1 MNFTLYQTHPIQIHH
16 IYQQHQNYKYG
27 RLIGDIKQVHENCY
41 MLSYCDEQAQIHRSI
56 HNTLEQAQNHINQQ

>member
-27 RLIGDIKQVHENCY
+27 RLIGDIKQVHETLY
-41 MLSYCDEQAQIHRSI
+41 LLSYCDDDKVIHRTLHNSI
-56 HNTLEQAQNHINQQ
+56 TEAQNHINQQ